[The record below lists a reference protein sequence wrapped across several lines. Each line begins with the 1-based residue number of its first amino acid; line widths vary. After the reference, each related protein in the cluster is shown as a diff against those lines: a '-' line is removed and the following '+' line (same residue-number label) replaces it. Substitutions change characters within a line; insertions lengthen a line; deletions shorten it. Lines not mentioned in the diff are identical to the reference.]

1 MSESKESANDNL
13 ARILPL
19 EATQMEE
26 LNDYKTN
33 QIVEEK
39 MLMHILHLVLQEQQQ
54 NLFEGQG
61 TYGDDYADQ
70 IECVQKEE

>member
-1 MSESKESANDNL
+1 
-13 ARILPL
+13 
-19 EATQMEE
+19 
-26 LNDYKTN
+26 
-33 QIVEEK
+33 